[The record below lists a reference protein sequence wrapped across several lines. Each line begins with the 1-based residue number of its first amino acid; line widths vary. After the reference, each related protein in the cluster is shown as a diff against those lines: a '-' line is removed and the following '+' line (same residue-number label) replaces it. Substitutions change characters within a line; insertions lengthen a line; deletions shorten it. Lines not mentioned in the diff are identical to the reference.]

1 MVYGLVTRLFV
12 TLTSFYALVSS
23 HKVSISIERLENV
36 SEIVTTESGVS
47 TYVLHSAT
55 VCARITLEVVRYGN
69 ASRAQCAR

>member
-1 MVYGLVTRLFV
+1 MVYGLVTWLFV

-36 SEIVTTESGVS
+36 SDIMTTGNGVS
-47 TYVLHSAT
+47 IYLLHSAT

-69 ASRAQCAR
+69 APRAQCAR